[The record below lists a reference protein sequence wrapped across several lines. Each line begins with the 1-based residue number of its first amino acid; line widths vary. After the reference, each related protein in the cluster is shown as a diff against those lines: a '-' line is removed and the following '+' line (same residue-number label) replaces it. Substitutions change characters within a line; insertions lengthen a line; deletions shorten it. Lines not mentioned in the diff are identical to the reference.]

1 MTKADSFVTST
12 PDTVEPIISA
22 VAVRKVFRRQS
33 QRATSIKERLLRDR
47 SGTGSNEEF
56 VALAGVTADIT
67 PGSTVGLIGA
77 NGAGKSTLLKV
88 LAGILRPTSGTVS
101 IRGRVASLLEL
112 GAGFNGELTGR
123 ENVYLN
129 ASLLGL
135 SRKETDSA
143 MDSIID
149 FSELADF
156 IDEPVKHYSSGMY
169 IRLGFAVAIHV
180 DPDILLVDE
189 VLAVGDESFQRKCME
204 KIHAFQEAGKTIL
217 FVSHSLGQVEELCS
231 RAIVLDHGVMVDDA
245 DPASAVETL
254 RKIMGTDEP
263 PAPMAHTP
271 DTGFTFGEV
280 VASLTR
286 GGPAVGELGQ
296 HQDIWIRSEMTVNDF
311 WATRIAQVQVV
322 AMGAFDYPLFRVLA
336 ERADLP
342 ATAGSW
348 QVDFHLPDLPQMFGR
363 FRLGVQVVDADDQPL
378 AHTRSRIGYALDNK
392 QGPALLPVRCS
403 IESTACS
410 EGQR

>member
-1 MTKADSFVTST
+1 MTKADTFVTST

-33 QRATSIKERLLRDR
+33 QRATSLKERLLRNR

-67 PGSTVGLIGA
+67 PGSTVGLIGP

-204 KIHAFQEAGKTIL
+204 KIHSFQEAGKTIL
-217 FVSHSLGQVEELCS
+217 FVSHSLGQVEELCT
-231 RAIVLDHGVMVDDA
+231 RAIVLHHGVVVDDA
-245 DPASAVETL
+245 DPASAIETL
-254 RKIMGTDEP
+254 RKIMGTDQ
-263 PAPMAHTP
+263 PAAPVVHTP
-271 DTGFTFGEV
+271 DTGFRFGELT
-280 VASLTR
+280 ASLKR
-286 GGPAVGELGQ
+286 GGAAVAELGD
-296 HQDIWIRSEMTVNDF
+296 HRDLWIRAEMTVDDH
-311 WATRIAQVQVV
+311 WAERIAEVHVV
-322 AMGAFDYPLFRVLA
+322 AMGAFDYPLFRVVA
-336 ERADLP
+336 EPVQLP
-342 ATAGSW
+342 TVGGSW
-348 QVDFHLPDLPQMFGR
+348 NIDIHLPEVPSLFCR
-363 FRLGVQVVDADDQPL
+363 FRLGVQVLDVDGQPL
-378 AHTRSRIGYALDNK
+378 AHTRSRIGYALNNN
-392 QGPALLPVRCS
+392 QGPALLPIPFS
-403 IESTACS
+403 IESTMGNKGS
-410 EGQR
+410 

>member
-1 MTKADSFVTST
+1 MTATRSAHQALPTA
-12 PDTVEPIISA
+12 EPII
-22 VAVRKVFRRQS
+22 VADGVRKVFRTHAQH
-33 QRATSIKERLLRDR
+33 ATSLKERVLRR
-47 SGTGSNEEF
+47 TSRTGHVDF
-56 VALAGVTADIT
+56 VALADVTASIA
-67 PGSTVGLIGA
+67 PGSTVGLIGP

-88 LAGILRPTSGTVS
+88 LAGILLPTTGTVKV
-101 IRGRVASLLEL
+101 RGRVASLLEL

-135 SRKETDSA
+135 SRKETDTA
-143 MDSIID
+143 MDSIVD
-149 FSELADF
+149 FSELSEF
-156 IDEPVKHYSSGMY
+156 IDQPVKHYSSGMY
-169 IRLGFAVAIHV
+169 VRLGFAVAIHV

-217 FVSHSLGQVEELCS
+217 FVSHSLGQVEELCT

-263 PAPMAHTP
+263 PAPVAHTP
-271 DTGFTFGEV
+271 DVGFIFGEV
-280 VASLTR
+280 VASLER
-286 GGPAVGELGQ
+286 GGPAVAELGD
-296 HQDIWIRSEMTVNDF
+296 HQDIWIRSEFTVDDF
-311 WATRIAQVQVV
+311 WANRIAQVHVV
-322 AMGAFDYPLFRVLA
+322 AMGAFDYPLFRVVA

-342 ATAGSW
+342 TTAGSW
-348 QVDFHLPDLPQMFGR
+348 QIDFHLPVLPQLFGR
-363 FRLGVQVVDADDQPL
+363 FRLGVQVVDDDDQPL

-392 QGPALLPVRCS
+392 QGPALLPVRYS
-403 IESTACS
+403 IESVS
-410 EGQR
+410 GK